1 MILLLLGACSE
12 TLHFEYGQENKS
24 EDSSSPEPSSE
35 SLIDEDGDGFP
46 HWSTTTNPEQADCD
60 DNNPLITPDVERFVA
75 PGYFWRGDDDVPLA
89 GPMREIFLSSFCI
102 DRTEV
107 TNDDFASFMNTMHDK
122 GYNNTDESGNP
133 LYDFDDND
141 DIYEPTIEETNTGF
155 RAVSG
160 RGAHPVTEVWFL
172 SSERFCQ
179 EYGKNLPTEAQWE
192 KSARG
197 TDHRRYPW
205 GDSEPSCTLA
215 NFGTPQGRC
224 EGDTLPVGAH
234 PDGASPYGV
243 LDMAGN
249 VSEWVWDWFQEDY
262 YASSPEQDPE
272 GPESGYFEDETGQ
285 GFTARIARSGNHSTE
300 VGSLQVFHRTPEPF
314 DGSSNG
320 LGFRCVRILE

>member
-1 MILLLLGACSE
+1 MIFFLLLGACSE
-12 TLHFEYGQENKS
+12 TLYFEYGQESNG
-24 EDSSSPEPSSE
+24 EDSSLLEPSVE
-35 SLIDEDGDGFP
+35 AIDSDGDGFP
-46 HWSTTTNPEQADCD
+46 HWSTTNDPSQADCD
-60 DNNPLITPDVERFVA
+60 DTDSNITPREERFVA
-75 PGYFWRGDDDVPLA
+75 EGFFWRGDDEVPLA

-107 TNDDFASFMNTMHDK
+107 TNDAFAEFMNTMLEK
-122 GYNNTDESGNP
+122 GYENTDESNNP
-133 LYDFDDND
+133 LYDFEDND
-141 DIYEPTIEETNTGF
+141 DIYEPTIEQTSDGF

-172 SSERFCQ
+172 SSVRFCQ
-179 EYGKNLPTEAQWE
+179 EFGKHLPTEAQWE

-205 GDSEPSCTLA
+205 GDTEPNCSLA

-224 EGDTLPVGAH
+224 EGDTLPVGSF
-234 PDGASPYGV
+234 PEGASPYGI

-262 YASSPEQDPE
+262 YASSPSENPE
-272 GPESGYFEDETGQ
+272 GPTSGYYEDETGQ

-300 VGSLQVFHRTPEPF
+300 KGSLQVFHRTPEPF
-314 DGSSNG
+314 EGSSNG
-320 LGFRCVRILE
+320 LGFRCVRLLE